1 MGRLKFSLT
10 YLDTIENEFVWED
23 HDFLY
28 SLRHNSL
35 GNLVI
40 NVSCLICITK
50 ACYVK
55 PSSENLGLGGKMEFK
70 V

>member
-23 HDFLY
+23 DDFLY

-35 GNLVI
+35 GNLVM

-50 ACYVK
+50 ACLLCK
-55 PSSENLGLGGKMEFK
+55 TEQ
-70 V
+70 